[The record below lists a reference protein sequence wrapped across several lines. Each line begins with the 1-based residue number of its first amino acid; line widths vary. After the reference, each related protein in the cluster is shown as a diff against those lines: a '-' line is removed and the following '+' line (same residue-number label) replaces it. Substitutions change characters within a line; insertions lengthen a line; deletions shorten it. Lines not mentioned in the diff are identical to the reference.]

1 MVDDSVLVALIAE
14 SLNTSNRNRR
24 LAALVILDVLRNG
37 AAEKAPRLEI
47 IEAEAV
53 PAVADEIRTL
63 LERYHLHD
71 C

>member
-14 SLNTSNRNRR
+14 SLNTSNRHRR

-37 AAEKAPRLEI
+37 AAEKAPALEI

-53 PAVADEIRTL
+53 PAVADEIKAL
-63 LERYHLHD
+63 MECYHLHSL
-71 C
+71 

>member
-1 MVDDSVLVALIAE
+1 MVDESVLVALIAE

-37 AAEKAPRLEI
+37 AAEKAPALET

-53 PAVADEIRTL
+53 PAVADEIKAL
-63 LERYHLHD
+63 MDRYYLHD
-71 C
+71 L